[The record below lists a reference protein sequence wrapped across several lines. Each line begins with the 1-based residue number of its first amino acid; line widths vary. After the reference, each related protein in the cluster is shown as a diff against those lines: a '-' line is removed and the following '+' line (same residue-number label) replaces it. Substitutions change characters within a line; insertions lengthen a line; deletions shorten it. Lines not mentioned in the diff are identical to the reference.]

1 MGGVGWVERVGGVRK
16 GEIIAPKRIV
26 KVTSTSARP
35 LPHFLPPSFPPP
47 SHTPLVT
54 PNRGFTAT
62 CKDHQP
68 ARHQPVLPPLWPTPL
83 LRHCSPKPRPERHR
97 LLISGTEQRGPCRFS
112 LGSIHQRHG
121 SVAQVSSVLLPPQGE
136 SQGLVVFSL
145 AERWT
150 GIRQKKADDA
160 AARVLL
166 AGNTC
171 SLQVCVRRGV
181 SG

>member
-1 MGGVGWVERVGGVRK
+1 MGGVGWVDRVGGVRK

-68 ARHQPVLPPLWPTPL
+68 ARHQPVLPPVWPTPL
-83 LRHCSPKPRPERHR
+83 LRRCSLKPRPERHR
-97 LLISGTEQRGPCRFS
+97 LLISGTEQRDLSHFS
-112 LGSIHQRHG
+112 LGSISDMDLLLKCPPFCCLYRTSRWASWWSFWRCARRG
-121 SVAQVSSVLLPPQGE
+121 S
-136 SQGLVVFSL
+136 
-145 AERWT
+145 R
-150 GIRQKKADDA
+150 RKK
-160 AARVLL
+160 LM
-166 AGNTC
+166 TQQPEFC
-171 SLQVCVRRGV
+171 SLVTRVRCRCV
-181 SG
+181 